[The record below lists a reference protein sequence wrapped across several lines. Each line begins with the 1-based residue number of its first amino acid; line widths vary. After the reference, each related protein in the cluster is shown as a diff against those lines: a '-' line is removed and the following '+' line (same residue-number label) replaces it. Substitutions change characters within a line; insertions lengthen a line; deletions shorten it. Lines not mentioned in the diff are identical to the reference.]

1 MYFYTVLIT
10 IIGTPG
16 KYDQRWL

>member
-1 MYFYTVLIT
+1 MVR

-16 KYDQRWL
+16 KYDRGWL

>member
-1 MYFYTVLIT
+1 VVS

-16 KYDQRWL
+16 KYDQRWR